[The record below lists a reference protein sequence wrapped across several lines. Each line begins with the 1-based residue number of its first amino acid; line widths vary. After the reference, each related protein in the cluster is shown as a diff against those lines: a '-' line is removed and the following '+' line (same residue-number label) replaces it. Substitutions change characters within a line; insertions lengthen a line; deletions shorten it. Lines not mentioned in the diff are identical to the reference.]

1 MGYRNLYEVFCDA
14 PDCREKAVVAS
25 AFDLPIA
32 SGGRKGGRNPV
43 PEGWSKLRDT
53 DSGELF
59 TWCPR
64 HTSRSAEET
73 QRDEE
78 APRCEVCGKPQ
89 HETPSGPVCEN
100 GHGGARGMVLP
111 GGIPVEALFAPH
123 AAEADALA
131 QLLPCAC
138 GAPSQRPGP
147 EHDEFCE
154 RYVCDDAEAFHPEN
168 AILTQ
173 PGESLIDTVSAA
185 REACN
190 HASQHRDARDHLV
203 CSLCGLTWMGSTW
216 EDIGQTFVAQS
227 EHLTG
232 SAAEHEDGTREAIPQ
247 YVTHVDTEGDTVYAL
262 CADGRILQKTYENEQ
277 CARVGAEQTL
287 RIQTEPDKL
296 LAWFGWTVV
305 PEPEEQPHG

>member
-1 MGYRNLYEVFCDA
+1 MGYRRLYEVFCDA
-14 PDCREKAVVAS
+14 PGCDAKDVVAS
-25 AFDLPIA
+25 AIALPDHEA
-32 SGGRKGGRNPV
+32 ALTDRNNV
-43 PEGWSKLRDT
+43 PEGWSKLKDT

-64 HTSRSAEET
+64 HAAHSAEEALLDT
-73 QRDEE
+73 S
-78 APRCEVCGKPQ
+78 CEVCGKPQ
-89 HETPSGPVCEN
+89 RETPSGPVCEN

-111 GGIPVEALFAPH
+111 GGTPIEALFGPH

-131 QLLPCAC
+131 QRLPCAC
-138 GAPSQRPGP
+138 GAPNRSPGP
-147 EHDEFCE
+147 EHDEFCK
-154 RYVCDDAEAFHPEN
+154 RYVCDDAETFHPEN

-173 PGESLIDTVSAA
+173 PGESLLDTVSAA

-190 HASQHRDARDHLV
+190 HASQHRDARDRLV
-203 CSLCGLTWMGSTW
+203 CSLCGRTWMGSAW
-216 EDIGQTFVAQS
+216 EDVGQTFVAQS

-232 SAAEHEDGTREAIPQ
+232 GGAELETREAASQ

-262 CADGRILQKTYENEQ
+262 CSDGRILQKTYENEQ

-296 LAWFGWTVV
+296 LAWFGWTVAQET
-305 PEPEEQPHG
+305 PEGQPHG